1 MLLNLERSKIDME
14 YTSVQIILAVTGK
27 KKLSVLNSQRLF
39 MQHLQPLN
47 NFLFD
52 FSSATFLQFSIFS
65 LPMEMITEIDLLE
78 AKYWGDSF
86 RNLRLNT
93 RQIILCLMRIFRKYM
108 AGRLILSSTIIPS
121 CWSCYISST
130 WVFKRICL
138 YQFPKK

>member
-27 KKLSVLNSQRLF
+27 RKLSVLNSQRLF

-78 AKYWGDSF
+78 AKY
-86 RNLRLNT
+86 
-93 RQIILCLMRIFRKYM
+93 
-108 AGRLILSSTIIPS
+108 
-121 CWSCYISST
+121 
-130 WVFKRICL
+130 
-138 YQFPKK
+138 

>member
-78 AKYWGDSF
+78 AKY
-86 RNLRLNT
+86 
-93 RQIILCLMRIFRKYM
+93 
-108 AGRLILSSTIIPS
+108 
-121 CWSCYISST
+121 
-130 WVFKRICL
+130 
-138 YQFPKK
+138 